1 VFDPIPAALAAS
13 VIIPVS
19 IFLISFTKYREFF
32 ESHILSIYLLGI
44 ASFLFAD
51 ILVSRE
57 TMGNIRWS
65 YLIFITASIGMIP
78 WALIQVFLIGAFFY
92 LLEQVTPENWSRKIP
107 KRFTE
112 IYSDKHENQEFQYSK
127 VEISLV
133 IIILISYSYPLF
145 LYWEGDSVMLEISQT
160 IVESA
165 ETCGV
170 AVVFLTLLLWA
181 LGGAASSLPIPKIGG
196 GGLGLLAFL
205 VILPLALMLGPT
217 AAIFSVLVVGPFLVY
232 PLLSSLK

>member
-1 VFDPIPAALAAS
+1 
-13 VIIPVS
+13 
-19 IFLISFTKYREFF
+19 
-32 ESHILSIYLLGI
+32 
-44 ASFLFAD
+44 
-51 ILVSRE
+51 
-57 TMGNIRWS
+57 
-65 YLIFITASIGMIP
+65 
-78 WALIQVFLIGAFFY
+78 
-92 LLEQVTPENWSRKIP
+92 
-107 KRFTE
+107 
-112 IYSDKHENQEFQYSK
+112 
-127 VEISLV
+127 
-133 IIILISYSYPLF
+133 
-145 LYWEGDSVMLEISQT
+145 MLEISQT

-196 GGLGLLAFL
+196 AGLGLLAFL